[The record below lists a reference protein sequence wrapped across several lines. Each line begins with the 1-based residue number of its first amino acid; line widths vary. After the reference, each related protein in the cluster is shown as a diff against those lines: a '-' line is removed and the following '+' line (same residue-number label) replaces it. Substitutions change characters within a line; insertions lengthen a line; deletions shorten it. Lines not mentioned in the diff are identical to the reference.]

1 MKAIFLSFI
10 IFLSGCGL
18 VKIELRDITPK
29 EEARQKKESR
39 KKEEPELKTPI
50 LLVMPVKGI
59 PIKLQRGYFIK
70 TPCDEFFRSV
80 DNGKV
85 IYAGDDIKSY
95 KWLVMVDTG
104 KYIAVYGKAQRLFV
118 RKGES
123 VKRWQPLG
131 KVGQSGGVCGIT
143 FEIRDEEG
151 APVNFEFER

>member
-1 MKAIFLSFI
+1 MKAILLSFI

-29 EEARQKKESR
+29 EKAQQKKEPKR
-39 KKEEPELKTPI
+39 KEEPEFTAPI
-50 LLVMPVKGI
+50 LVPMPVRGT
-59 PIKLQRGYFIK
+59 PVKLQKGYFIK
-70 TPCDEFFRSV
+70 TSCDEFFRSV

-95 KWLVMVDTG
+95 RWLLMVDTG
-104 KYIAVYGKAQRLFV
+104 RYIAVYGKAQKLFV

-131 KVGQSGGVCGIT
+131 KVGQHGDACGIT
-143 FEIRDEEG
+143 FEIRNNEG
-151 APVNFEFER
+151 EPVSFEFER

>member
-1 MKAIFLSFI
+1 MKAVLLSFI

-29 EEARQKKESR
+29 EKAQQKKELR
-39 KKEEPELKTPI
+39 KKEEPEFTASI
-50 LLVMPVKGI
+50 LVPMPVKGTSV
-59 PIKLQRGYFIK
+59 KLQKGYFIK
-70 TPCDEFFRSV
+70 TSCDEFFRSV

-95 KWLVMVDTG
+95 RWLVMVDTG
-104 KYIAVYGKAQRLFV
+104 KYVAVYGKAQRLFV

-123 VKRWQPLG
+123 VKRWQSLG

-143 FEIRDEEG
+143 FEIRDKEG
-151 APVNFEFER
+151 IPVNFDFER